1 MGPMMVDANL
11 VRLTLVKPQ
20 YRHRRYGVG
29 NSVEPSMKIL
39 LPLDGSEPALDAVRH
54 ALHLVRD
61 GLRAEF
67 VIANVQEPTYL
78 YELVL
83 APDAE
88 VLERASGAAG
98 THALAAGATLLEA
111 AGVAFERELATG
123 DPAHTLVE
131 IVERY
136 ACDAVIMSARGQGRL
151 RRALLGSVS
160 YEVLH
165 AAPVPVTIVK
175 EAPRAPA

>member
-1 MGPMMVDANL
+1 
-11 VRLTLVKPQ
+11 
-20 YRHRRYGVG
+20 
-29 NSVEPSMKIL
+29 MKIL

-54 ALHLVRD
+54 ALHLVRE

-67 VIANVQEPTYL
+67 VIANVQEPTFL

-88 VLERASGAAG
+88 VLERAWGAAG
-98 THALAAGATLLEA
+98 AHALEAGAALLQAAGI
-111 AGVAFERELATG
+111 AFESEVATG

-136 ACDAVIMSARGQGRL
+136 GCDAVIMGARGQGRL
-151 RRALLGSVS
+151 RRAMLGSVS
-160 YEVLH
+160 HEMLH

-175 EAPRAPA
+175 ESPRDAG